1 MEGRNSRVSCSL
13 CFCSLAKWVIAHR
26 LEPIHRDCYVAVAG
40 IPETSDDHAVDAAR
54 FARSILEKMK
64 ELTHQLEVTLGP
76 DTADLE
82 LRIGIHS
89 GQVTAGVLRGDRARF
104 QLFGDT
110 VNTAA
115 RMENSGAHNR
125 IQVSEYTADLLMQK
139 GKSNWIKKRL
149 EKIDVKG
156 KGSMQTFWVLSRAE
170 SRQKQMRRKL
180 KNPIPSED
188 MATID
193 ESLDKSEKSVESFM
207 EGEDD
212 FGFHMDST
220 RMLTKTQRLVEWN
233 VQILSDLLQKIV
245 AARSFDSKRV
255 VSKKALSALEGSIGS
270 DGTVLEEFQPIIEL
284 KRFGI
289 DDLAQRANPNV
300 IDLGT
305 EVKKELR
312 DFLGEI
318 SKMYRDNAFHN
329 FEHAS
334 HVTASVRKL
343 LTRIVSVD
351 ESSKADMKLS
361 DMAGHSYGITS
372 DPLTQFAVVFSALI
386 HDLDH
391 PGVPNVQLVKEKTRA
406 ASFYKN
412 LSIAEQNSVDLAWGM
427 LMSPEYATLRSCIY
441 TNEEELKRFRQLVVN
456 TVMAT
461 DIADKNLQALR
472 RNRWDTAFSA
482 SPASRSEDTFVMAEN
497 RKATIVIEH
506 LIQASDVSHTMQH
519 WHIFKRWN
527 EHLFMEMYSAYRNGR
542 GETDP
547 SKGWYRGEIG
557 FFDFYIIPLAKKL
570 DDCGVFGVSSQEY
583 RLYAE
588 QNRDQWARE
597 GEQIV
602 QEYLEKYENMMKGEG
617 SSEP

>member
-1 MEGRNSRVSCSL
+1 
-13 CFCSLAKWVIAHR
+13 
-26 LEPIHRDCYVAVAG
+26 
-40 IPETSDDHAVDAAR
+40 
-54 FARSILEKMK
+54 MK

-82 LRIGIHS
+82 LRIGINS
-89 GQVTAGVLRGDRARF
+89 GQVTAGVLRGERARF

-125 IQVSEYTADLLMQK
+125 IQISEYTADLLTQK
-139 GKSNWIKKRL
+139 GKSSWIKKRL
-149 EKIDVKG
+149 EKVHVKG
-156 KGSMQTFWVLSRAE
+156 KGDMQTFWVLSRAE
-170 SRQKQMRRKL
+170 SRQKQLKRRIKQPV
-180 KNPIPSED
+180 KHED
-188 MATID
+188 MSIID
-193 ESLDKSEKSVESFM
+193 ESREKSEKSVESFM
-207 EGEDD
+207 DEEDD
-212 FGFHMDST
+212 FGFHVDST

-233 VQILSDLLQKIV
+233 VQVLSGLLQQIV
-245 AARSFDSKRV
+245 AARSFDSQK
-255 VSKKALSALEGSIGS
+255 SAKEKGLSVLEADIGT

-289 DDLAQRANPNV
+289 DDLAKRANPNS
-300 IDLGT
+300 IDLGA

-312 DFLGEI
+312 DFLTEI
-318 SKMYRDNAFHN
+318 AKMYRDNAFHN

-351 ESSKADMKLS
+351 ESSKSDMKLA

-372 DPLTQFAVVFSALI
+372 DPMTQFAVVFSALI

-391 PGVPNVQLVKEKTRA
+391 PGVPNAQLVKEKTRSA
-406 ASFYKN
+406 HFYKN
-412 LSIAEQNSVDLAWGM
+412 LSIAEQNSVDLAWGI

-441 TNEEELKRFRQLVVN
+441 TNEDELKRFRQLVVN

-461 DIADKNLQALR
+461 DIADKKLQALR
-472 RNRWDTAFSA
+472 KNRWETAFSA
-482 SPASRSEDTFVMAEN
+482 DPNSMPKESFIMTEN

-542 GETDP
+542 SETDP
-547 SKGWYRGEIG
+547 SLGWYKGEIG

-570 DDCGVFGVSSQEY
+570 DNCGVFGVSSQEY

-588 QNRDQWARE
+588 SNRQQWARE
-597 GEQIV
+597 GEEIV
-602 QEYLEKYENMMKGEG
+602 KGYLEKYEMLTKE
-617 SSEP
+617 E